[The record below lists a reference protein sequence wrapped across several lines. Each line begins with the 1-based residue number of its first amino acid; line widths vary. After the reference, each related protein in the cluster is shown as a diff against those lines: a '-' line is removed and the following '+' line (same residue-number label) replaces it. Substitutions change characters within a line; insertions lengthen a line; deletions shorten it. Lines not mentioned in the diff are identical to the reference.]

1 MKLRSLLLFL
11 LFINSASLLN
21 AQDLLSTLGNDNEKS
36 HDLTI
41 ATFKT
46 TRLVNFHTLETVGPK
61 TLDFR
66 ISHRFGAINSKG
78 YNAWGIDGPVNI
90 RLSLEYSP
98 DGRFMFG
105 IGRSSYQKM
114 VDGFLKWKL
123 LRQRDDNSMPLTV
136 TLFAGMYRNALKN
149 QVINGY
155 DLFEHETS
163 RLSYNFQILMGRKF
177 TPSFSFQIAPWFV
190 HYNMVTAISD
200 KNDMYGISGM
210 FRLKFSKRS
219 AITAEYAY
227 RMNKYSNAKNYDSM
241 GIGYEIETG
250 GHVFQVHL
258 TNSFGLDENQFLPF
272 TDSKWNDAG
281 IRLGFNVS
289 RVFTL

>member
-1 MKLRSLLLFL
+1 MKFPAFLLSLLFVL
-11 LFINSASLLN
+11 SCSMVS
-21 AQDLLSTLGNDNEKS
+21 AQDLLSMVDDGNTKT

-46 TRLVNFHTLETVGPK
+46 TRLINFHTIETVGPR

-66 ISHRFGAINSKG
+66 ISNRFGAINSKG

-105 IGRSSYQKM
+105 VGRSSYQKM

-123 LRQRDDNSMPLTV
+123 MRQRDDNSMPMTV

-149 QVINGY
+149 QIVNGFDY
-155 DLFEHETS
+155 FEHESS
-163 RLSYNFQILMGRKF
+163 RLSYNFQILIGRKF
-177 TPSFSFQIAPWFV
+177 SPSFSFQVATWYV
-190 HYNMVTAISD
+190 HYNMVTAIPD
-200 KNDMYGISGM
+200 KNDMYGISGL
-210 FRLKFSKRS
+210 FRFKFSARS
-219 AITAEYAY
+219 AITAEYPY
-227 RMNKYSNAKNYDSM
+227 RMNKDTNAKNYDSM
-241 GIGYEIETG
+241 GIGYEIENG